1 MGNFIHRQVAKALI
15 TNGLSHTAA
24 EGGAENGAEGGAEGG
39 AEEAQHQSAGS
50 ACRDLRKPRQ
60 KPPLP
65 MMRTT
70 RRATGRTTGRATGRT
85 TRRTTP
91 ELRAGSAAAID
102 DAGEKTGLIFL
113 IVTNEINH
121 TSPQNV
127 PIGKILG
134 NHLVYDRPIR
144 QTAEVPVIDKHI
156 HLEFAG
162 RRIVLPAVVR
172 NIGIDGIE
180 LQSPGAAELHGI
192 FQKLSLAG
200 RPQYQLV
207 MVSLKFLQCLNC
219 IRNLPTDRR
228 IAVFNYGTVKVN
240 GNSHIFSEHLILV
253 IVAVTVAIAVAIT
266 IAVAVAV
273 IVSIVGTYL
282 RSIEHNTEILETVL
296 IVKVLNLTEHSPVN

>member
-1 MGNFIHRQVAKALI
+1 
-15 TNGLSHTAA
+15 
-24 EGGAENGAEGGAEGG
+24 
-39 AEEAQHQSAGS
+39 
-50 ACRDLRKPRQ
+50 
-60 KPPLP
+60 

-70 RRATGRTTGRATGRT
+70 RRT

-91 ELRAGSAAAID
+91 ELRAGSAAAFN
-102 DAGEKTGLIFL
+102 DAGEEARLIIFL

-121 TSPQNV
+121 TSSQNV
-127 PIGKILG
+127 SIGKILG
-134 NHLVYDRPIR
+134 YHLIDNRPIR
-144 QTAEVPVIDKHI
+144 ETAQIPVVNEHI
-156 HLEFAG
+156 YLQLAAG
-162 RRIVLPAVVR
+162 RIVLPTIAW
-172 NIGIDGIE
+172 NIRIDGIE
-180 LQSPGAAELHGI
+180 LQPTRTAELHGI

-207 MVSLKFLQCLNC
+207 TVRLKLLQCLNC
-219 IRNLPTDRR
+219 VRNLPTDRR

-266 IAVAVAV
+266 IAVAV

-296 IVKVLNLTEHSPVN
+296 IVKILNLTEHSPVN